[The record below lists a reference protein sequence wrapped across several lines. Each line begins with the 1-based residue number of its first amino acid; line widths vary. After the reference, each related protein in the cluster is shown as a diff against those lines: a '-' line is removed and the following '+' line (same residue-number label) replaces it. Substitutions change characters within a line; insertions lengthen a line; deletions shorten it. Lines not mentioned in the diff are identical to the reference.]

1 MKCKRSCSTKITLK
15 SMFTEIEIPDKEFDD
30 MKEGEQRLYIDKYNS
45 KMILEIYRGRK
56 NILYITGYVS
66 FVEG

>member
-1 MKCKRSCSTKITLK
+1 
-15 SMFTEIEIPDKEFDD
+15 MFTEIEIPDKEFDD

>member
-1 MKCKRSCSTKITLK
+1 MKCKRSCSTKTTLK